1 MLVVVI
7 GNVVIIVVVVVIVI
21 VIGDIVVDHRAHVVL
36 PTAVGDRH

>member
-7 GNVVIIVVVVVIVI
+7 GNVVIIVVVVIVI
-21 VIGDIVVDHRAHVVL
+21 VIGDIVVDHRAQVVL